1 MNWATVTLADCE
13 QASRPITWG
22 PRRGAQQQPS
32 QGSPPSTKTSAEQS
46 AALKGYEAR
55 PTTNKAREAT
65 T

>member
-22 PRRGAQQQPS
+22 PRRGAQQQSPN
-32 QGSPPSTKTSAEQS
+32 GSPPSTKTTAEQR
-46 AALKGYEAR
+46 AALKGYEFR

-65 T
+65 Q